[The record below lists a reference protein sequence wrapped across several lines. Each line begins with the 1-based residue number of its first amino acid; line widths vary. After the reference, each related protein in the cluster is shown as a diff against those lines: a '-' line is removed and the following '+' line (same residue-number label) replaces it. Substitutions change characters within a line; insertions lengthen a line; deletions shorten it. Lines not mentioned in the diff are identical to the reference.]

1 MITNHGPTITDHGP
15 TVAFVSDHGTGH
27 CVGNIFWRYFE
38 ETSYSKEVATYTIP
52 NGVEIIHQFAFL
64 SCYKIREIIM
74 PNTVRIIEEEAF
86 ERCHN
91 LEEVKISENL
101 ERIESHAFA
110 CCEKLVNVQ
119 LPGTLWKIGKYA
131 FLACMS
137 LKNLVLP
144 SGIITIDSDAFCNCT
159 SLETIEFKSDHI
171 SMDRGVFN
179 GCSSVKVLKFPSIT
193 LNVSYTDGSIGFTE
207 AIKRC
212 MAFLCCHD
220 YSHIFFLLQNGF
232 SFALDLVVQISKKD
246 DEVKQDII
254 KNADKLLEFA
264 SDYGRTDI
272 AAEILNVCGSTMYQ
286 NRSMRL

>member
-1 MITNHGPTITDHGP
+1 MITGHGPTITDHGT

-38 ETSYSKEVATYTIP
+38 EASYSKEAATYTIP

-144 SGIITIDSDAFCNCT
+144 SGIITIDSHAFCNCT
-159 SLETIEFKSDHI
+159 GLETIEFKSDNI
-171 SMDRGVFN
+171 SMDHGVFD

-193 LNVSYTDGSIGFTE
+193 LNGSYTDGSIGFTE

-220 YSHIFFLLQNGF
+220 YSHILFMLQNGF

-246 DEVKQDII
+246 NDVKQDII

-272 AAEILNVCGSTMYQ
+272 AAEILNICGSTMYH
-286 NRSMRL
+286 NTSMRL